1 MTSMYIALALAF
13 SSTIIIVKFLSD
25 KGTLDELYGKI
36 SIGMLIVQ
44 DMIAM
49 VILMVLSSLPTG
61 EASVDRLSFGGFL
74 LFKIIAIALVFYS
87 ISVYILPRVLKYIAQ
102 SQEFLLV
109 FAIG

>member
-1 MTSMYIALALAF
+1 MYIALALAF

-49 VILMVLSSLPTG
+49 IILMVLSSLPTG
-61 EASVDRLSFGGFL
+61 EGSVDWVSFG
-74 LFKIIAIALVFYS
+74 
-87 ISVYILPRVLKYIAQ
+87 
-102 SQEFLLV
+102 
-109 FAIG
+109 